1 MAQNTSHNIDM
12 LHGPLTGKI
21 IRFAIPLALSS
32 VLQQLFNS
40 ADLAVVGRFDS
51 SAAMAAVGSNAALI
65 SLIINLFVGLSIGAN
80 VRIASL
86 IGNGKKDRIPDAVH
100 TTITLALISG
110 FLLLAVGVVIA
121 PAVLKLL
128 STPEDVLPLAELY
141 LRIYFLGMP
150 VFMLYNFGSAI
161 LRANGDSQR
170 PLYALIASGIMNVFL
185 NLLLVIVFHLGVAG
199 VAIATVISNV
209 FSAGLVLIFL
219 IREEE
224 PLRLHLRQLRM
235 NRTDLKMIISIG
247 APAGLQ
253 GVVFSLSNVVIQSGI
268 NSFGSACVAGNTAAQ
283 NFEYMA
289 YFVVNAFA
297 QTAVTFTSQ
306 NFAAGDAD
314 RCRRLYRTTELL
326 ALVCTASVSIL
337 FILFRY
343 PLIHIF
349 TMDPEVIHYAM
360 IRMYYIML
368 FELMTSSY
376 EISGGCLRGMGHS
389 LIPALETMLGCCAF
403 RIFWVSVVFRRFH
416 TIEVLMSEY
425 VITWV
430 ITAAMVIPTY
440 LILRKREFAKLVHLA
455 R

>member
-224 PLRLHLRQLRM
+224 PLRLHLRQLRIC
-235 NRTDLKMIISIG
+235 LC
-247 APAGLQ
+247 
-253 GVVFSLSNVVIQSGI
+253 SG
-268 NSFGSACVAGNTAAQ
+268 Q
-283 NFEYMA
+283 H
-289 YFVVNAFA
+289 
-297 QTAVTFTSQ
+297 
-306 NFAAGDAD
+306 
-314 RCRRLYRTTELL
+314 CRTEL
-326 ALVCTASVSIL
+326 
-337 FILFRY
+337 
-343 PLIHIF
+343 
-349 TMDPEVIHYAM
+349 
-360 IRMYYIML
+360 
-368 FELMTSSY
+368 
-376 EISGGCLRGMGHS
+376 
-389 LIPALETMLGCCAF
+389 
-403 RIFWVSVVFRRFH
+403 
-416 TIEVLMSEY
+416 
-425 VITWV
+425 
-430 ITAAMVIPTY
+430 
-440 LILRKREFAKLVHLA
+440 
-455 R
+455 